1 MHSAAVTGQHG
12 VFPGADAFYWHVTL
26 PSSKGR
32 IRLLRMATRKMYGA
46 RYGKASPP
54 LPTDALCTTPSL
66 AQVSGGTRANRV
78 VLCNAA
84 RNLARNIMERGCTGT
99 RKGARD
105 GSQGLPSAESPP
117 PGTREGTWG

>member
-1 MHSAAVTGQHG
+1 MHSSAVTGQHG
-12 VFPGADAFYWHVTL
+12 VFPGADAFYWNVTL

-66 AQVSGGTRANRV
+66 VPGVWRDKSEQSGLVQRRAELGTEHHG
-78 VLCNAA
+78 
-84 RNLARNIMERGCTGT
+84 ERLHGDKEGC
-99 RKGARD
+99 A
-105 GSQGLPSAESPP
+105 
-117 PGTREGTWG
+117 